1 MKQRLLAIGAAAI
14 GSTVLAA
21 CVWGGEADAL
31 PTAPAPAATSTRTTA
46 TGETPA
52 APTTQSPAT
61 GQAPR
66 QPGGALPGAGGPG
79 TRPSTLTPDET
90 VTFCEPVDGVELLM
104 DVYYPEGHTGD
115 SNAPAIV
122 YVHGGGWTAGTRTA
136 GEGIRYIPSLL
147 DAGFVVL
154 AVDYRLAPEY
164 EFPAHIQDVQCGV
177 RYIRANAGDFGID
190 PDRIGAIGGSAG
202 GQLVNLLGTAEDGD
216 FELVGGYEGFSS
228 EVSVVVSM
236 FGASDFSDPN
246 MDTHNE
252 AHTRVFGEDTTTDEA
267 TDPLS
272 LASAVNYISSDDA
285 DFLLMHGEEDPVVP
299 ISQSEIFEA
308 ALSDAGVD
316 VTFVRVENAGHG
328 FAPTGGTPNPTAS
341 QLIVLVAEFFSDHL

>member
-31 PTAPAPAATSTRTTA
+31 PTVAAPAATSTRMTAA
-46 TGETPA
+46 TGATAAAATPA
-52 APTTQSPAT
+52 PAT

-66 QPGGALPGAGGPG
+66 QPGGSLPGGG
-79 TRPSTLTPDET
+79 TKPSALTPDET

-147 DAGFVVL
+147 DAGFVVF

-216 FELVGGYEGFSS
+216 FELVGGYEEFSS

-272 LASAVNYISSDDA
+272 VASAVNYISSDDA